1 MPNFILLVGEDVGL
15 HLGCYGDAYASTPH
29 LDRLASQGHRYTHAF
44 STAPVC
50 APSRSCLVSGRY
62 AFSLGSHH
70 MRSNLLHPPRLFTHE
85 LRDAGYHVSWPTK
98 LDFNFDPADD
108 FADDREHWLDRLRSG
123 SLPDQPFFLFRNFG
137 VTHES
142 TMWPEPWEGGGA
154 VKEREAE
161 LHRLAPAQRH
171 DPAAAHVPAYLP
183 DTAEVRADIA
193 RYYDALSIQ
202 DAQVGD
208 VLDALDASPYADDT
222 IVIYMSDHGRG
233 LWREKR
239 WCYGS
244 GIHLPLIVRAPGIT
258 QPGAAVDELVSWV
271 DIAPTVL
278 SLAGVAG
285 GVAGVPEAYQGQV
298 FLGPD
303 RARPRDHVFAGRDR
317 MDEAFDRVRVCRSQR
332 WHYIRNHHP
341 ELPWAQRGRYME
353 HQLTT
358 QAVRELGARGELPEP
373 AAQWL
378 APRKPA
384 EELYDADADSEMVRN
399 LAESPEHAHVLAAHR
414 ATLERFLEDVG
425 DLGELAESE
434 LIARGLVEDKLAEY
448 RQRIEPL
455 PERYRIG
462 PERTLLTLEETRA
475 WAERHTQ

>member
-15 HLGCYGDAYASTPH
+15 HLGCYGDPYASTPN
-29 LDRLASQGHRYTHAF
+29 LDRLAAAGRRYTHAF

-62 AFSLGSHH
+62 AFSMGSHH
-70 MRSNLLHPPRLFTHE
+70 MRSKLCDAPRLFTHE
-85 LRDAGYHVSWPTK
+85 LRDAGYYVSWPTK

-108 FADDREHWLDRLRSG
+108 FADDREDWLERLRTG
-123 SLPDQPFFLFRNFG
+123 TLGDRPFFLFRNFG

-142 TMWPEPWEGGGA
+142 TMWPEPWDGGGA
-154 VKEREAE
+154 CASREAE
-161 LHRLAPAQRH
+161 MHRLGPGQRH
-171 DPAAAHVPAYLP
+171 DPADASVPAYLP
-183 DTAEVRADIA
+183 DTPEVRADIA

-202 DAQVGD
+202 DAQIGE
-208 VLDALDASPYADDT
+208 VLDALEASPYADDT
-222 IVIYMSDHGRG
+222 VVIYMSDHGRG

-244 GIHLPLIVRAPGIT
+244 GIHLPLLVRAPGIT
-258 QPGAAVDELVSWV
+258 QPGAVVDELVSWV
-271 DIAPTVL
+271 DVAPTVL
-278 SLAGVAG
+278 SLAGA
-285 GVAGVPEAYQGQV
+285 AVPKTYQGQV

-303 RARPRDHVFAGRDR
+303 RDEPREHVFAGRDR

-341 ELPWAQRGRYME
+341 ELPWAQRNRYME

-358 QAVRELGARGELPEP
+358 QAVRELGARGELGE
-373 AAQWL
+373 AASQWL

-384 EELYDADADSEMVRN
+384 EELYDAHADPEMVHN
-399 LAESPEHAHVLAAHR
+399 LADQPEHAEVLASHR
-414 ATLERFLEDVG
+414 AALDRFVQQVG

-434 LIARGLVEDKLAEY
+434 LIERSLVEDQLTAY
-448 RQRIEPL
+448 RERIELL
-455 PERYRIG
+455 PQRYRIG
-462 PERTLLTLEETRA
+462 PERTLLTLEEARA
-475 WAERHTQ
+475 WAQTMHNAQ